1 MPATT
6 VPPAPP
12 SLVRLA
18 TIPHGDSLL
27 AQGAASPQAKGPP
40 KIKAIDTTP
49 FTAGDP
55 TKPDT
60 DPAYLKGYDVPLP
73 PGIPVGAIKNPNL
86 VLTEAIKNQTIVSTL
101 TISVSTK
108 TPGGITNIPF
118 VVQNADAVSME
129 PIFWIEIVQLPGGG
143 GTFLQLQY
151 SQTVLLRFLGLDW
164 PHISVATLVKTF

>member
-1 MPATT
+1 
-6 VPPAPP
+6 VP
-12 SLVRLA
+12 RHH
-18 TIPHGDSLL
+18 PHGASLL
-27 AQGAASPQAKGPP
+27 AQGAAFPQAKGP
-40 KIKAIDTTP
+40 AEDQSRRH
-49 FTAGDP
+49 DP
-55 TKPDT
+55 VHGRRSHEPDT
-60 DPAYLKGYDVPLP
+60 NPAYLKGYDVPLP

-86 VLTEAIKNQTIVSTL
+86 VLTEAIKHQTIVSTL

-108 TPGGITNIPF
+108 TPGGITNMPF

-129 PIFWIEIVQLPGGG
+129 SIFWIGNVQLPGGQ